1 MRYNIF
7 KIPKKHGKFRI
18 IEEPCPELKVRQN
31 EILRELEARLPISD
45 HAHAFVQGR
54 GIVSMAKPHVGKEY
68 VACCDISDFFP
79 SITVEKLRHRL
90 RDGPRLHEYIDDVT
104 NDFRDGKGQRLP
116 QGAPT
121 SPIISNSFLYD
132 LDEEMYQVASARGCS
147 YTRYADDLVFSG
159 STRKDMENLLAVS
172 KIIIESSYDLKVNI
186 KKTKIMHRTQRQT
199 VCGIVV
205 NEKLNVA
212 RDKRKRLRA
221 EIHQQRGSVKLSRST
236 IGKRAFENMVRR
248 RSHA

>member
-1 MRYNIF
+1 MKRYNIF
-7 KIPKKHGKFRI
+7 KIPKKHGKFRT
-18 IEEPCPELKVRQN
+18 IEEPCPELKARQN
-31 EILRELEARLPISD
+31 ETLRSLENVLLISEY
-45 HAHAFVQGR
+45 AHAFVNGR
-54 GIVSMAKPHVGKEY
+54 SIVTMAEPHVGKEY
-68 VACCDISDFFP
+68 VACCDITDFFP
-79 SITVEKLRHRL
+79 SIKADNLMRLTPRVSLAHVE
-90 RDGPRLHEYIDDVT
+90 IAT
-104 NDFRDGKGQRLP
+104 NDFDDGKGQRLP

-121 SPIISNSFLYD
+121 SPILSNAYLYH
-132 LDEEMYQVASARGCS
+132 LDIYMGNEARRLECS

-159 STRKDMENLLAVS
+159 TTREKMEELLKIS
-172 KIIIESSYDLKVNI
+172 KETLEGEFLLEINN

-212 RDKRKRLRA
+212 RDRRKRLRA

>member
-1 MRYNIF
+1 MNYNVF
-7 KIPKKHGKFRI
+7 RIPKKHGKFRT
-18 IEEPCPELKVRQN
+18 IEEPCPELKARQN
-31 EILRELEARLPISD
+31 DTLRELEITLLISEY
-45 HAHAFVQGR
+45 AHAFVQGR
-54 GIVSMAKPHVGKEY
+54 SIVSMAEPHINKEY
-68 VACCDISDFFP
+68 VACCDITDFFP
-79 SITVEKLRHRL
+79 SIKADNLIRL
-90 RDGPRLHEYIDDVT
+90 TSRVTRLNVDVAT
-104 NDFRDGKGQRLP
+104 NDFGDGKGQRLP

-121 SPIISNSFLYD
+121 SPILSNAYLYH
-132 LDEEMYQVASARGCS
+132 LDIYIGNEARRLGCS

-159 STRKDMENLLAVS
+159 STREKMEELLKIS
-172 KIIIESSYDLKVNI
+172 KFTLEEEFLLEINI

-212 RDKRKRLRA
+212 RDRRKRLRA

-248 RSHA
+248 RGHV